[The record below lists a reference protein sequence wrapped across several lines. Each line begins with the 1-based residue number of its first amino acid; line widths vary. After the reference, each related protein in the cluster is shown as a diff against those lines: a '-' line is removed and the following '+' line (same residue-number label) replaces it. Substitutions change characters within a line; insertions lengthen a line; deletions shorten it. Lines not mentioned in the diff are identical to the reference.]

1 MDAGLERGECVM
13 GRRKRRIGWLSG
25 LIVTATVIVFVLC
38 LTGAVQVMSHV
49 GVKSGSGSQYEGQ
62 SHGAAAA
69 SAVHG
74 YRQRMA
80 ESVLQTAE
88 SGSFKP
94 LSANRSVLAAQSQ
107 DQRRLI
113 PGGQS
118 IGIRVETHGVLVVG
132 YHLVPAASGEQPLS
146 PGENADIRIGDVIT
160 KINGTVIRNVADV
173 QRIIPIASSSRP
185 LKIDILRRNTLVR
198 KNLVPV
204 QNNGQNQLGL
214 NIRDSASGIG
224 TLTFYDPATSAYG
237 ALGHVISDHDTG
249 QPILIQNGNILRASV
264 MAIEKGVQGKP
275 GEKIALFSDH
285 ARTLGTVEENTP
297 FGIFGHFQK
306 PLTRNTLNLQEAL
319 PVARPSQ
326 VHEGPAKILT
336 VLSGNRVQAFNIR
349 ILNAETQKK
358 PGTKGLVIK
367 ITDPRLLKVTGG
379 IIQGMSGSPI
389 IQNGMIVGAVTHVFV
404 NDPTCGYG
412 VHIEWML
419 RESGIGESRN
429 PEERAS

>member
-1 MDAGLERGECVM
+1 M
-13 GRRKRRIGWLSG
+13 GRRKRKIGWLSG
-25 LIVTATVIVFVLC
+25 LILAVAVIVLS
-38 LTGAVQVMSHV
+38 LTGPEQVIGHI
-49 GVKSGSGSQYEGQ
+49 KSGPGSQYDDQGHE
-62 SHGAAAA
+62 AVLA
-69 SAVHG
+69 SAGHNF
-74 YRQRMA
+74 RQLRA
-80 ESVLQTAE
+80 GLIQKKA
-88 SGSFKP
+88 SGSLET
-94 LSANRSVLAAQSQ
+94 LSADRSALAVQSQ

-118 IGIRVETHGVLVVG
+118 IGIRVATHGVLVVG
-132 YHLVPAASGEQPLS
+132 YHLVPAASGKPPLS
-146 PGENADIRIGDVIT
+146 PGEIADIRIGDVIT
-160 KINGTVIRNVADV
+160 KINGTVIRNVADI
-173 QRIIPIASSSRP
+173 QRIIPAASSSRP
-185 LKIDILRRNTLVR
+185 LKIDVLRRNSLIR

-224 TLTFYDPATSAYG
+224 TLTYYDPVTSGYG

-249 QPILIQNGNILRASV
+249 QPILIRNGNILKASV

-285 ARTLGTVEENTP
+285 ARTIGTVEENTP
-297 FGIFGHFQK
+297 FGIFGHFEQ
-306 PLTRNTLNLQEAL
+306 PMQRNALNLQEAL
-319 PVARPSQ
+319 PVAHPSQ
-326 VHEGPAKILT
+326 VREGPAKILT

-419 RESGIGESRN
+419 RESGLEETRKS
-429 PEERAS
+429 EERAS